1 LGPDPTGAKEEALL
15 STAGSFLRLPVAAG
29 RSLGLRPTDRGMQ
42 NDAGGIL
49 NVGNVESLSIAT
61 AACLYLLEGRKRRQR
76 ENMEAMKVILV
87 T

>member
-1 LGPDPTGAKEEALL
+1 
-15 STAGSFLRLPVAAG
+15 
-29 RSLGLRPTDRGMQ
+29 MQ